1 MVQLALDE
9 FESVPLE
16 ASVRRVVRVANLLG
30 ETKTAIRMALEV
42 KASGGHPPANKEA
55 TLRLMNDPSTWE
67 SSSGPAELAVNDY
80 MAERRNSDGLIVS
93 HSLAEI
99 EFWQNEPREPG
110 AMSNAQY
117 ATDLQN
123 RRTLTEI
130 VTRVQHHAFTLLC
143 SWERQLSFATTQG
156 HALNAVSN
164 RVDVLL
170 DQHAPEVLNQFNVA
184 FRRLREAAD
193 RSADTPAD
201 EELSQALTSC
211 RRILKA
217 VVDVVQP
224 ADTAVPVSDDGH
236 ELTDDKYRNRL
247 VEFLKIRTSSA
258 SFRTALTQAGETL
271 FDRFTAVDTLTN
283 KGVHARVAVEEAEF
297 CALHTYLLAG
307 EVVQLHHD
315 GLPT

>member
-1 MVQLALDE
+1 MVQLAMDE

-55 TLRLMNDPSTWE
+55 TLRLMNDPSTWG
-67 SSSGPAELAVNDY
+67 SSSGPAELAVGDY
-80 MAERRNSDGLIVS
+80 MAERTNNDGLIVS

-99 EFWQNEPREPG
+99 EFWQNEPRDPG
-110 AMSNAQY
+110 TMSNAQY

-123 RRTLTEI
+123 RCTMTEI
-130 VTRVQHHAFTLLC
+130 VTRVRHHAFTLLC

-156 HALNAVSN
+156 HALDAVSG

-170 DQHAPEVLNQFNVA
+170 DQHAPDVLNQFNVA

-224 ADTAVPVSDDGH
+224 ADTAVTVTDDGH

-307 EVVQLHHD
+307 EIVQLHHD